1 MKVLKFSYIVIGGI
15 IFAFGYAAFLIPHR
29 IVPGGVSGIAMILR
43 FLYNTPVG
51 IVAILLNIPLFILAL
66 RVLGVSFGVKSIGAI
81 LYTNLLIDFLV
92 YSVGI
97 KSPTEN
103 TILAA
108 LYGGI
113 LLGLGLGLI
122 FRGDASTG
130 GTDIIGQIFSR
141 YTNLSIGMWIMIVDF
156 AVITLAGITTRSI
169 ELALLG
175 YLALFLSSKVID
187 LVLEGIDYARAAF
200 VVTTKPDQVTNQIYD
215 RMQRGVTILD
225 GHSPYS
231 GEKRPVI
238 MCVITKKETPFFK
251 SLIKK
256 VDEDAFV
263 ILTDVFEV
271 LGKGFRSRV

>member
-238 MCVITKKETPFFK
+238 LCVITKKETPFFK

>member
-1 MKVLKFSYIVIGGI
+1 MKYVKLLYIILGGI
-15 IFAFGYAAFLIPHR
+15 IFAFGYAAFLIPHK

-51 IVAILLNIPLFILAL
+51 IVAILLNIPLFIIAL
-66 RVLGVSFGVKSIGAI
+66 RILGISFGVKSLAAI
-81 LYTNLLIDFLV
+81 IYTNLLIDFFV

-97 KSPTEN
+97 KSPTDN
-103 TILAA
+103 VVLAT

-130 GTDIIGQIFSR
+130 GTDIVGQIFSR
-141 YTNLSIGMWIMIVDF
+141 YTNLSIGMWIMIVDL
-156 AVITLAGITTRSI
+156 AVITMAGITTRSI
-169 ELALLG
+169 ELAQLG
-175 YLALFLSSKVID
+175 YLALFLSSQVID
-187 LVLEGIDYARAAF
+187 LILEGIDYARAAF
-200 VVTTKPDQVTNQIYD
+200 IISTKSEKITDQIYEK
-215 RMQRGVTILD
+215 MQRGVTILD

-231 GEKRPVI
+231 REKRPVI

-251 SLIKK
+251 SLVKN
-256 VDEDAFV
+256 VDRDAFV
-263 ILTDVFEV
+263 ILTDVVEV